1 MKNHSEEKIFAKV
14 SKLKQS
20 AVISSYL
27 KKIEPLARKLLAN
40 LERG

>member
-1 MKNHSEEKIFAKV
+1 MINNPKEEIFAKV

-20 AVISSYL
+20 GVISPYL
-27 KKIEPLARKLLAN
+27 DEFEPLANKLLEN